1 MSTRGREERA
11 AFAAEDRSRADAPFR
26 ALFDLMPQLGWTARA
41 DGFIEFYNRGWYE
54 YTGTTY
60 EVMQGWGWRDVHRPD
75 LLPVVVER
83 WQRSLA
89 TGEPFEMEFPL
100 RRHDGVFRWFLTRV
114 SPIHDDAQTI
124 IGWVGINTDIHDRRE
139 ASSQSDQSYRLLL
152 QSVRDYAIL
161 MLGPDGRVA
170 TWSMGAATMFGYAP
184 DEILGEHVTR
194 LYVADDVVPR
204 GCDAALAAAT
214 TAGRFEAELWR
225 VRKDGSRFWANTAI
239 AALHADD
246 GSLSGFSE
254 VTHDVT
260 DRKHAAERAEA
271 QRHAQQELDQ
281 LYDLTTD
288 LVGIAA
294 FDGYFKRTNPSWT
307 STLGWSERE
316 IQAHPWLDFVHPDD
330 IEATLAAGRQL
341 GEGQTVARFQNR
353 YRCKDGTYRW
363 LDWQSVPVV
372 ADGLIYCIARDVTEE
387 RAARMLQEQ
396 MQRKLI
402 VAERMVSVGT
412 LAAGVAHEISNPLA
426 YVRANIDMAIEET
439 RVISGGSPSGRLKEL
454 EQMMIEARQGCDRVT
469 KIVRGLKT
477 FSRAEEE
484 QRAVIQIQPVV
495 EISINMAFN
504 EIRHR
509 ARLVKDFGR
518 TPSVHADDARLG
530 QVFINLLVNA
540 AQAIAEGD
548 TDGNE
553 VRIVTFTD
561 DRGHAA
567 IEFHDTGAGIAPE
580 VLGRIFDP
588 FFTTKSVGVGTGLGL
603 SICHNIV
610 TGMGG
615 DISVR
620 SELGRGTCF
629 QVTLPPVPD
638 VLAAEAV
645 GPSVTTPSTRVADIL
660 CIDDEPAIGLAFRR
674 VLKLHRMTVVT
685 GAREALELLR
695 AGHHYDVI
703 VSDLMMPG
711 MTGMDLFHELVR
723 EFPREATRMVFV
735 TGGAFTANTAAFL
748 DEVPNERI
756 EKPFSSEALR
766 VMVQKFLR

>member
-1 MSTRGREERA
+1 MSQPPAERA
-11 AFAAEDRSRADAPFR
+11 ASASELRRRADAPFR
-26 ALFDLMPQLGWTARA
+26 ALFDMMPQLAWSARA

-60 EVMQGWGWRDVHRPD
+60 EGMQGWGWRDVHRPD
-75 LLPVVVER
+75 MLPVVVER

-89 TGEPFEMEFPL
+89 TGEPFDMEFPL
-100 RRHDGVFRWFLTRV
+100 RRHDGAFRWFHTRV
-114 SPIHDDAQTI
+114 SPIHDDAQVVT
-124 IGWVGINTDIHDRRE
+124 GWVGINTDIHDRRE
-139 ASSQSDQSYRLLL
+139 ASNQSDQRFRLLL
-152 QSVRDYAIL
+152 QSVRDYAIM

-170 TWSMGAATMFGYAP
+170 TWSMGAATLFGYAP
-184 DEILGEHVTR
+184 DEIVGEHVSR
-194 LYVADDVVPR
+194 LYAADDDAPR
-204 GCDAALAAAT
+204 RADAVLAVAT
-214 TAGRFEAELWR
+214 TAGRAEAELWR
-225 VRKDGSRFWANTAI
+225 VRKDGTRFWATTLI

-254 VTHDVT
+254 VTRDVT
-260 DRKHAAERAEA
+260 AHKHAAGLAEA
-271 QRHAQQELDQ
+271 QRQIQQELDQ
-281 LYDLTTD
+281 LYQLTTD
-288 LVGIAA
+288 LIGIAG

-307 STLGWSERE
+307 TTLGWSEEE
-316 IQAHPWLDFVHPDD
+316 IHARPWLDFVHPDD
-330 IEATLAAGRQL
+330 IASTLDAGRQL
-341 GEGQTVARFQNR
+341 GEGKAVLRFENR
-353 YRCKDGTYRW
+353 YLCKDGSYRW
-363 LDWQSVPVV
+363 LDWRSVP
-372 ADGLIYCIARDVTEE
+372 ALGEGLIYGIARDVTEE
-387 RAARMLQEQ
+387 RAARTLQEQ
-396 MQRKLI
+396 IQRKLI

-412 LAAGVAHEISNPLA
+412 LAAGVAHEISNPLS
-426 YVRANIDMAIEET
+426 YVTSNIDMAIEET
-439 RVISGGSPSGRLKEL
+439 RVLSGGSPSGRLKEL

-484 QRAVIQIQPVV
+484 QRAVIQIQPIL

-540 AQAIAEGD
+540 AQAITEGN

-553 VRIVTFTD
+553 VRIVTSTN
-561 DRGHAA
+561 DRGHAV
-567 IEFHDTGAGIAPE
+567 IEFHDTGAGIAPD
-580 VLGRIFDP
+580 VVGRIFDP

-620 SELGRGTCF
+620 SALGRGTCF
-629 QVTLPPVPD
+629 QVTLPPVTD
-638 VLAAEAV
+638 AV
-645 GPSVTTPSTRVADIL
+645 VAMAMPPSVAPPSTSVADIL

-674 VLKLHRMTVVT
+674 VLKAHRVTVV
-685 GAREALELLR
+685 GQARQALELLR
-695 AGHHYDVI
+695 AGNQYDVI
-703 VSDLMMPG
+703 LSDLMMPG
-711 MTGMDLFHELVR
+711 MTGMDLFQELVR
-723 EFPREATRMVFV
+723 EFPRDAARVVFV

-756 EKPFSSEALR
+756 EKPFSSEELR